1 MNNISNNQMNVLKK
15 FFDNPAF
22 NSNIFNNDALF
33 QNMRKNYLYTNY
45 NQEKLNLE
53 TAPERFRIAEK
64 KYYTFVKGDTWYNN
78 YKEQQEAEKSRK
90 NTEKMIKEF
99 KQDKKQI
106 VNSINEIDS
115 LNIYQNNI
123 QGLKENILNEI
134 ETIHGENQ
142 KIKNKK
148 NINER
153 LSVYHTRNIVKND
166 GYEWWVKLFYWVLL
180 SVYIVI
186 ILLIKRTY
194 TKEALIKVLIML
206 LFPFA
211 FKWIVKLVRLITYPF
226 KKVNEKVR
234 ENENEKLED
243 Q

>member
-1 MNNISNNQMNVLKK
+1 MNNTSNNQMNVLKK

-22 NSNIFNNDALF
+22 NANIFNNDALF
-33 QNMRKNYLYTNY
+33 QDMRKNYLYTNY
-45 NQEKLNLE
+45 SQEKLNLE

-64 KYYTFVKGDTWYNN
+64 KYYTFAKGDTWYNN
-78 YKEQQEAEKSRK
+78 YKEQQEAEKSRI

-106 VNSINEIDS
+106 INSINEIDS
-115 LNIYQNNI
+115 LNIYKNNI
-123 QGLKENILNEI
+123 KELKENILNEI
-134 ETIHGENQ
+134 KKIHGENQ

-166 GYEWWVKLFYWVLL
+166 GYEWWFKLFYWVLL

-186 ILLIKRTY
+186 ILLIKRIY
-194 TKEALIKVLIML
+194 TKESLIPL
-206 LFPFA
+206 LF
-211 FKWIVKLVRLITYPF
+211 LLIYPF
-226 KKVNEKVR
+226 FVEWIIKILNFFTFAKIQIKTT
-234 ENENEKLED
+234 KS
-243 Q
+243 

>member
-22 NSNIFNNDALF
+22 NANIFNNDALF

-45 NQEKLNLE
+45 SQEKLNLE

-78 YKEQQEAEKSRK
+78 YKEQQEAEKSRI

-115 LNIYQNNI
+115 LNIYKNNI
-123 QGLKENILNEI
+123 KELKENILNEI
-134 ETIHGENQ
+134 KKIHGENQ

-166 GYEWWVKLFYWVLL
+166 GYEWWFKLFYWVLL

-186 ILLIKRTY
+186 ILLIKRIY
-194 TKEALIKVLIML
+194 TKESLIPL
-206 LFPFA
+206 LF
-211 FKWIVKLVRLITYPF
+211 LLIYPF
-226 KKVNEKVR
+226 FVEWIIKILNFFTFAKIQIKTT
-234 ENENEKLED
+234 KS
-243 Q
+243 

>member
-1 MNNISNNQMNVLKK
+1 MNNTSNNQMNVLKK

-22 NSNIFNNDALF
+22 NANIFNNDALF

-45 NQEKLNLE
+45 SQEKLNLE

-64 KYYTFVKGDTWYNN
+64 KYYTFAKGDTWYNN
-78 YKEQQEAEKSRK
+78 YKEQQEAEKSRI

-106 VNSINEIDS
+106 INSINEIDS
-115 LNIYQNNI
+115 LNIYKNNI
-123 QGLKENILNEI
+123 KELKENILNEI
-134 ETIHGENQ
+134 KKIHGENQ

-166 GYEWWVKLFYWVLL
+166 GYEWWFKLFYWVLL

-186 ILLIKRTY
+186 ILLIKRIY
-194 TKEALIKVLIML
+194 TKESLIPL
-206 LFPFA
+206 LF
-211 FKWIVKLVRLITYPF
+211 LLIYPF
-226 KKVNEKVR
+226 FVEWIIKILNLFTFAKIQIKTNKS
-234 ENENEKLED
+234 
-243 Q
+243 

>member
-1 MNNISNNQMNVLKK
+1 MNNTSNNQMNVLKK

-22 NSNIFNNDALF
+22 NANIFNNDALF

-45 NQEKLNLE
+45 SQEKLNLE

-64 KYYTFVKGDTWYNN
+64 KYYTFAKGDTWYNN
-78 YKEQQEAEKSRK
+78 YKEQQEAEKSRI

-115 LNIYQNNI
+115 LNIYKNNI
-123 QGLKENILNEI
+123 KGLKENILNEI
-134 ETIHGENQ
+134 KKIHGENQ

-166 GYEWWVKLFYWVLL
+166 GYEWWFKLFYWVLL

-186 ILLIKRTY
+186 ILLIKRIY
-194 TKEALIKVLIML
+194 TKESLIPL
-206 LFPFA
+206 LF
-211 FKWIVKLVRLITYPF
+211 LLIYPF
-226 KKVNEKVR
+226 FVEWIIKILNFFTFAKIQIKTT
-234 ENENEKLED
+234 KS
-243 Q
+243 

>member
-1 MNNISNNQMNVLKK
+1 MNNTSNNQMNVLKK
-15 FFDNPAF
+15 FFDNPSF
-22 NSNIFNNDALF
+22 NANIFNNDALF
-33 QNMRKNYLYTNY
+33 QDMRKNYLYTNY

-64 KYYTFVKGDTWYNN
+64 KYYTFAKGDTWYNN

-106 VNSINEIDS
+106 VNSINEIDA

-166 GYEWWVKLFYWVLL
+166 GYEWWFKLFYWILL
-180 SVYIVI
+180 SVYIFI
-186 ILLIKRTY
+186 ILLIKRVY
-194 TKEALIKVLIML
+194 TKETLIPLLVLI
-206 LFPFA
+206 
-211 FKWIVKLVRLITYPF
+211 VYPF
-226 KKVNEKVR
+226 FVEWIIKILNFFTFAKIEIKKKSS
-234 ENENEKLED
+234 
-243 Q
+243 